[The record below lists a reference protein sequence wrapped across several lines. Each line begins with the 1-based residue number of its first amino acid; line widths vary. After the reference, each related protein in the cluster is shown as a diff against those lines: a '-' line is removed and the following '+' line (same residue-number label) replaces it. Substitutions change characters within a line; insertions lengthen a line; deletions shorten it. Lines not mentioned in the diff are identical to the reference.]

1 MKRAIPLLILAAG
14 AVVLAAV
21 CFHSVQE
28 IHYLKSFFP
37 RQFTVEEAF
46 YASAV
51 ELVKVVIIALPIL
64 VIMGVCIFFLR
75 ETHRGG

>member
-1 MKRAIPLLILAAG
+1 MKRAILSLLLVAG
-14 AVVLAAV
+14 AVALAAV
-21 CFHSVQE
+21 CFHSAQE

-37 RQFTVEEAF
+37 GQFTVEEAF

-64 VIMGVCIFFLR
+64 VIMGVCIVFLR
-75 ETHRGG
+75 DMGKKG